1 MRSSACQLLEIVMEH
16 FQRHL
21 FHTSLS
27 TSGPGQDQ
35 AASKIFVE
43 IISLVYGLNVC
54 NECLQYSYVK
64 IANIQIIIIYV
75 EIVYPTTFYQV
86 GCRLGSRSMLSIA
99 RSIVVADN
107 VTGLWRGLW
116 PSVCRLSLHV

>member
-1 MRSSACQLLEIVMEH
+1 MRSSACQPLEIVMEH

-21 FHTSLS
+21 FHNPLS

-35 AASKIFVE
+35 AASEIFVE
-43 IISLVYGLNVC
+43 MISLVYNLNVC
-54 NECLQYSYVK
+54 NECLQSSYIS

-75 EIVYPTTFYQV
+75 EIVYPTTFFQV
-86 GCRLGSRSMLSIA
+86 RDRLGSRSMLGIA
-99 RSIVVADN
+99 RSIVVAEN
-107 VTGLWRGLW
+107 ITGLWRGLW

>member
-1 MRSSACQLLEIVMEH
+1 MEH

-43 IISLVYGLNVC
+43 IISLAYGLNVC

-64 IANIQIIIIYV
+64 IANIQY
-75 EIVYPTTFYQV
+75 YNH
-86 GCRLGSRSMLSIA
+86 MLILFILQ
-99 RSIVVADN
+99 RFI
-107 VTGLWRGLW
+107 R
-116 PSVCRLSLHV
+116 